1 VAEAVGLEYLLF
13 AEVPLGFV
21 AQETPSYNSVWMPRR
36 GYYRIPTKSPANRV
50 DGPLAEAVQAKYAE
64 GWPKA
69 RIAREFRLNRRTV
82 MRICAVADN
91 LSNPQ
96 EASNPIQTTVLIKC
110 VGCGITIPNSIL
122 TAHWPYCPAVLSGRV
137 SLEECPTKSRSGL

>member
-1 VAEAVGLEYLLF
+1 MAEAVALEYLFF
-13 AEVPLGFV
+13 AEVSFGFV
-21 AQETPSYNSVWMPRR
+21 AQEMPSYNSVWMPRR

-82 MRICAVADN
+82 MRICAPIDSP
-91 LSNPQ
+91 SNSAQ
-96 EASNPIQTTVLIKC
+96 ELACETTVLIKC
-110 VGCGITIPNSIL
+110 VGCGIVIPQYIL
-122 TAHWPYCPAVLSGRV
+122 TAHWEYCPAVRSGRL
-137 SLEECPTKSRSGL
+137 SLVDCPTKSRSGL